1 MPIGTYTPPPPGKSI
16 TQFFSSIFFFFHFRY
31 ILLQISHQKCFF
43 ISISIPGRSGVKEI
57 LQFHRFVPLSQTHL
71 ALYKLST
78 QVGPPDVVAVTAQA
92 EHDKISEVRIDI
104 EISEQ
109 NYVCCLYDNE
119 P

>member
-1 MPIGTYTPPPPGKSI
+1 MKSSFDSEIVVSFVRSVLIHCWYITSSTPEEVTKVD
-16 TQFFSSIFFFFHFRY
+16 TEFRNRFD
-31 ILLQISHQKCFF
+31 IAKTI
-43 ISISIPGRSGVKEI
+43 KEI

-71 ALYKLST
+71 ALYRLSM

>member
-1 MPIGTYTPPPPGKSI
+1 MSTKSSFDSVTVVSFVRSVLIHCWYIMSSTPEEVTKLGTELRNRFDIATTI
-16 TQFFSSIFFFFHFRY
+16 
-31 ILLQISHQKCFF
+31 
-43 ISISIPGRSGVKEI
+43 KEI

-71 ALYKLST
+71 VLYKLST
-78 QVGPPDVVAVTAQA
+78 QVSPANLVAVTAQA